1 MVFLKTFPTSELSFS
16 VMELHGIDYVNFF
29 FKSLKS
35 FLKFT
40 VHVWLSP
47 SLIRRRF
54 FKKKRRERHRSV
66 YTSFMRKGPLTSRV
80 CVPLWFLVFYFK
92 DFFFFLMWTIFKVF
106 IEFVTILPLFY
117 VLVFW
122 PRGMWDLSSL
132 TRDRTHTPCTG
143 RWSLNHWT
151 AREVPVPLCFFSI
164 TCHH

>member
-92 DFFFFLMWTIFKVF
+92 DFFFFWCG
-106 IEFVTILPLFY
+106 P
-117 VLVFW
+117 
-122 PRGMWDLSSL
+122 SL
-132 TRDRTHTPCTG
+132 K
-143 RWSLNHWT
+143 SLLNLLQYC
-151 AREVPVPLCFFSI
+151 LCFMFWCFGREACGILVPWPGIEPTPPALEGEVLTTGLPGKCLYLCVSSV
-164 TCHH
+164 